1 MITEQARMPVIVVQL
16 VHKDPFEHYSK
27 SGEECTEFVV
37 FQQCQRAKPCKKPH
51 ITNIDVCH
59 NMVIMAGAIC
69 SEWMLV
75 GLHYRLQGNYPEFLC
90 LINLPYLFQG
100 RECFYSAYDTIPSS
114 TPGLSNDSKP
124 IFNDTDI
131 SIDLSRQTWQTHYK
145 KPDGQIC
152 SFDELIILHFLRVE
166 EWN

>member
-1 MITEQARMPVIVVQL
+1 MNVSRPTLGSRVI
-16 VHKDPFEHYSK
+16 
-27 SGEECTEFVV
+27 
-37 FQQCQRAKPCKKPH
+37 FQSFSAWLK
-51 ITNIDVCH
+51 
-59 NMVIMAGAIC
+59 
-69 SEWMLV
+69 
-75 GLHYRLQGNYPEFLC
+75 
-90 LINLPYLFQG
+90 G

-152 SFDELIILHFLRVE
+152 SFDELFILHFSQSWGVELKTTVWPSKSKTSLEATKFIKTDSTLRIAHGLKQCLALTIYLPDPYRAPAGL
-166 EWN
+166 NQQPGGK